1 MGYTEKQANCDEWPA
16 FLCPFCII
24 GCLDA
29 LLSHTN
35 DIAAIFILDRVPVRI
50 ITNHNQ
56 RTAERGR
63 INAFHLV
70 AFMSSL
76 ANQPLAFQFQLRGSR
91 ISKSASAYANAQ
103 HHNKNPFQSNLLRRV
118 INSTIGKKL
127 KEINQFSR

>member
-1 MGYTEKQANCDEWPA
+1 V
-16 FLCPFCII
+16 
-24 GCLDA
+24 
-29 LLSHTN
+29 
-35 DIAAIFILDRVPVRI
+35 AILALDRVPARI

-56 RTAERGR
+56 RTTERGR
-63 INAFHLV
+63 INTLNLV
-70 AFMSSL
+70 AFMSRL

-103 HHNKNPFQSNLLRRV
+103 HHSKNPFQSNLLRRV

>member
-1 MGYTEKQANCDEWPA
+1 LFVLSLVQFVNLQQPLSSGVIQKSRQIVTSGLLFYARFASLP
-16 FLCPFCII
+16 
-24 GCLDA
+24 CLDA

-76 ANQPLAFQFQLRGSR
+76 ANQPLAFQFQLRDPESARAPAHMPTPNITIR
-91 ISKSASAYANAQ
+91 IRFKATSFA
-103 HHNKNPFQSNLLRRV
+103 
-118 INSTIGKKL
+118 G
-127 KEINQFSR
+127 